1 MMVLSSIGAFLSG
14 VSFYLYNEKFH
25 KASKYYKRLI
35 LIFSLVAL
43 ISCLYLG
50 VSIYRIKKLIRVK
63 QLQVNTRIMVLH
75 AVIFVIYV
83 VINVFYAAVA
93 ANWKHPI
100 EDNIVAVFYVFGSVI
115 TQVMICYIF
124 LNMGKIQFV
133 PVPADLETD
142 EEEVAAEEAIEEVR
156 VERTDSEFDL
166 QLRMWQQ
173 FMRVAPSSVYRRSR
187 TSTSTSSD
195 SRIIPEMQ
203 VKQ

>member
-1 MMVLSSIGAFLSG
+1 MNF
-14 VSFYLYNEKFH
+14 
-25 KASKYYKRLI
+25 I
-35 LIFSLVAL
+35 LIFSLLAL

-50 VSIYRIKKLIRVK
+50 ISIYRIKKLMNVK

-83 VINVFYAAVA
+83 VINVFYAAVG
-93 ANWKHPI
+93 ANWKLPKA
-100 EDNIVAVFYVFGSVI
+100 DNIVAVFYVFGSAI

-133 PVPADLETD
+133 PVPAALETD

-195 SRIIPEMQ
+195 SRIIPDMQ